1 MSPLSNFPFTDPL
14 LCWLTKNLQL
24 SSLYSEWTLISL
36 LYCSSLDIYSRR
48 HVGSA
53 AQSGLCYPLE
63 ARSQEAQSLKR
74 QGLAVMGMAVLLAPK
89 GCWFMEVTSVD
100 HREVYAIGRRFPS
113 FAFPE
118 RRGHAMPAPGKN
130 QVWVRRRA
138 GISRR
143 PKRQPLLGGPQK
155 RQGMAG

>member
-1 MSPLSNFPFTDPL
+1 MSPLSNFPFIDPL

-24 SSLYSEWTLISL
+24 SSLYSERTLISL
-36 LYCSSLDIYSRR
+36 LCCSRLDIYSRR
-48 HVGSA
+48 YVGST
-53 AQSGLCYPLE
+53 AQSSLCYLLE
-63 ARSQEAQSLKR
+63 ARSQEAQSLKC
-74 QGLAVMGMAVLLAPK
+74 QDLAVMGMGVLLVPK
-89 GCWFMEVTSVD
+89 EFWFMEVTGWQY
-100 HREVYAIGRRFPS
+100 REVYAIERRFLL

-130 QVWVRRRA
+130 QVWVRRLA

-143 PKRQPLLGGPQK
+143 PKRQPLLGCPQE